1 MVSLGAIVF
10 LVGCVTRTG
19 AQYGYISLNAR
30 ALSDTQVL
38 VSRYDVGEVNLANLD
53 FSYRQDGTAAW
64 STFRFNPTR
73 QYFPVTELNT
83 SSLYYFR
90 LEGRMM
96 RSYSMLQAYTHIRTP
111 PYSQRAPSNV
121 TAVTLDDD
129 SVKVAWSPE
138 PDGRVLGYLVIYTE
152 VDSKDRSLT
161 EYKVK
166 PVFRDFQT
174 VLRDIKGSSRY
185 KVEVASISLD
195 GEGSSKQ
202 SVYIGDEKT
211 PFLRMVIPPRDS
223 KVKDEG
229 ILILVCRADGY
240 PTPKVTWRKSGRLFD
255 DRNRRIYEDSSDG
268 VSILRI
274 DPVVSRQDR
283 GTYTCIASN
292 GFGEIV
298 RARATIK
305 TYRAKDNIPGYPVIS
320 QHPVLNFVEEGAEV
334 IMNCTSEGTPDIIT
348 RWFKD
353 SFPVYYSKDN
363 RVALGANAQLIIVRV
378 KLSDEGK
385 YECSA
390 QNDLGV
396 VFSYPAHLYVKERL
410 LLMTPP
416 TFLRSKLRHKV
427 NYGEELTLTCDAVG
441 RPVPDVW
448 WEQGGK
454 RLKGRSHNGQ
464 NIKVLQDMRQT
475 SIYTCVASNP
485 LDTIRKEY
493 RVTVIEPR
501 VEDTMVAPTFKPA
514 TLSVKVKFAGSTSLT
529 CEAEGDPVPRVIWLL
544 QGKILKRK
552 SENGKNV
559 LRLTRLRNSGN
570 YTCTASNIAGNASQV
585 YNVTVA
591 SKVERFRVSR
601 PVDLKSAVVMPNE
614 VELKWDPPKNLS
626 GVTGFAV
633 YVVDPI
639 TNVETRE
646 EIPMVYNYTV
656 TNLKPDR
663 QYIIRVTS
671 LAKSLDGKG
680 TPAIKVKT
688 LKFAPT
694 DVTAKAIDKST
705 IVVKWKLPED
715 PSVRVYRGVDVEYR
729 QMNDE
734 GAVVKQEVQRYAG
747 RGNSLYIRA
756 LNPATTYQVQVRART
771 EVGEGIP
778 SDVVMVTTDP
788 EIPESPFRLQAVDIT
803 HNEAEISWST
813 RTPIARLT
821 SFNVYVRDVSTG
833 RDRLHHMRS
842 SGDSS
847 YRIRDLLQDKQ
858 YEVTISSEINGQAG
872 NRSLPIRFRTKPFVP
887 DAPND
892 VKADAVNATTILVTW
907 GTANDPAS
915 RSYITGYRIQYE
927 ELARYTGSKTL
938 DVSRENRGMLT
949 SLNEN
954 TTYKIQVRGYTER
967 GDGKLSTPIQA
978 KTLASPQPVD
988 LQATLVSHNSI
999 HLSWDAPVIL
1009 RSITSFNVYVHDDV
1023 TGKVTKM
1030 SVRSAKEHTITGLQS
1045 DRHYT
1050 LTVASVVKSR
1060 EQERSQPLG
1069 VATLPYVPDPPSDVV
1084 VAIVNETAVKVEWS
1098 LIKDDARAIVN
1109 YHVAYSELGRPG
1121 VSEGRTV
1128 SRRSER
1134 VVLWPLEMDTSYNV
1148 RVRAETASQKGVYS
1162 QPAVVTTL
1170 ASDKPNDIDASNIQ
1184 FNQADIT
1191 WYAPTKKR
1199 NITEFRLVVSDT
1211 VTGEKIRFNIPPV
1224 TEYTVTE
1231 LYPDRKYIITV
1242 RSRMGALRGKR
1253 SEEYVF
1259 KTLPYIPL
1267 APVSVT
1273 VVPSN
1278 DTTLVVEWIPT
1289 VNDQTRRFVVRYNI
1303 VYGRQRDRPEN
1314 EESLQVPG
1322 DTSKAV
1328 ITSLEP
1334 YTTYRVRVRAET
1346 LTETGQ
1352 YSLPI
1357 HSSTLK
1363 SDKPVSLRPTRLEFN
1378 QADVTWN
1385 APIDERDITGFELV
1399 LSDVTS
1405 GEMTL
1410 LNTPPTT
1417 RYTLRDLRPDNGYT
1431 LTVTSQLRSRKGKT
1445 SEKMTFRT
1453 LPFVPQ
1459 APTNADAT
1467 AISDTS
1473 VLVEWTSTDNDE
1485 TRGYVLRY
1493 HIAYRKMG
1501 SPMAAEDSVHVDT
1514 DTEEVAIANL
1524 DADTDY
1530 RIRVRAE
1537 TLTEEGKYSRPIR
1550 VKTLKSDKP
1559 LQLAVKRVQFNQA
1572 EVSWNA
1578 PISERG
1584 ITGFKLTLADVTGGE
1599 VTFLDAPPN
1608 ERYTLTGLEPDNGY
1622 TVSVMSQLGDKEGK
1636 ISDMLEFRTLPY
1648 VPTSPVGVVA
1658 TPLNDTAVMVQWTP
1672 TVDEDTRRYVTSYN
1686 IAYTRQGS
1694 NTEGGPEESLL
1705 VPEDSKMATI
1715 TSLAADTSYRVR
1727 VRAETQTE
1735 KGQYSLPNLVKTY
1748 VSDKPQSLRLTDIQF
1763 NEARVSWYAA
1773 VQQRNIT
1780 GFRLALTDV
1789 IDNDEQIQRIGPVQQ
1804 FAFEKL
1810 KPDRKYTLTVTSL
1823 FEDKQGKESDAME
1836 FQTLPFVPGPPGN
1849 IRTTPLNDTA
1859 VLLEWTPTVD
1869 EETRRYIRGYTIV
1882 YSKQDGMR
1890 RDEESLQV
1898 LDVNMAVIS
1907 ALAPDTSYRLRI
1919 RAETLTEAGEYTKP
1933 IYMNTLVSDKP
1944 VSLRTSKI
1952 EFNQVGVL
1960 WYAPINDRGISG
1972 FQLVLSD
1979 VDGGGMAELNTPPIL
1994 QYTLS
1999 GLKPDREYTFSVTS
2013 QLGDHK
2019 GKTSDLLSF
2028 RTLPFVPEAPSDVT
2042 ITSPN
2047 ETTLVV
2053 KWTPTVNDETRGYV
2067 VGYNIAYSKEDRS
2080 RGDGGE
2086 EGVQVAGSSSMAV
2099 ITSLDADTSYRVRV
2113 RAETLTEKGQY
2124 SEPLVFQ
2131 TLETDKP
2138 LGLQA
2143 SRIQFNQARL
2153 SWYAPVTQRNI
2164 TNFHLVLHN
2173 LKTEE
2178 VTRSVIPPRTVHIVS
2193 GLFADTQY
2201 ELVITSQM
2209 GDQEGKSSDV
2219 FEFKT
2224 LPFVPD
2230 APDNIASRP
2239 LNDTAVLVEWTPT
2252 VNNETRSYILRY
2264 RITYNKLERSQRVT
2278 DVRSVQVSGQSNTAI
2293 ISSLDADTS
2302 YILRV
2307 RAETLTENGALS
2319 PSIIVRTLESDK
2331 PRAVRTTNIEFNQVE
2346 LSWYA
2351 PTEQRNIAGFE
2362 VLLTDNFTGEVTS
2375 QETLPNSRYTV
2386 TNLKA
2391 DRTYKLTVTS
2401 LLGSLQGKT
2410 SDVLEFVTK
2419 PFVPAVIEDVTVTP
2433 LNQSTLLVHWKVPDS
2448 IGSHDYITLYRV
2460 EYSLLDRFQ
2469 RVKETW
2475 SLEVDEGE
2483 DHAYITGLEGDT
2495 EYKIRMR
2502 SETETQ
2508 QGKYTRGKR
2517 TQTLMSEKPR
2527 RLKVTE
2533 VLFSSISISWKA
2545 PIKQRNI
2552 TSFKVITFDTIEGT
2566 EQTRQI
2572 PPKLN
2577 FRIDNLLP
2585 DRAYGIRVS
2594 ALIGEHEGKSSKTI
2608 EVKTNPYIPRAP
2620 TEVKAHPVNATAV
2633 YVEWKAPDDLFAR
2646 QYVIG
2651 FNIQYDRSRSRL
2663 PVEKWSLLEHYGGK
2677 QNSLITS
2684 LEPDTEYN
2692 LMVSVNTKTEKGEL
2706 SRQISVKTMV
2716 SAEPMD
2722 LKTTR
2727 VSFDEFVLT
2736 WDAPVE
2742 ERNITGFAVYL
2753 TDRTNN
2759 SRVREEIPAVL
2770 THTFQGLTPSTV
2782 YLADVASI
2790 LHSGEGI
2797 LSQQIPVETAPFIP
2811 DAPTEVQARS
2821 YNFST
2826 IAFMWQ
2832 LPEDPASRVY
2842 IKGSQILYTK
2852 LSRDGSPPVTRQHQ
2866 VLGQSRENL
2875 LTSLEEDSTYRVQ
2888 IRGFSDT
2895 AEGKLSRAITISTPP
2910 QVPDWAPELLTASV
2924 EYDASV
2930 RLEWYVH
2937 SPKAGLDHTLKYEVQ
2952 YFRQPDPYSDMYVR
2966 DLDSGPTIIDNLET
2980 HSTYSF
2986 RLRAYNPSGFG
2997 PWSSSLEATLDGPDL
3012 GVIEIMHINRTGP
3025 YSSKVRWVQ
3034 RGKTDYDV
3042 KGYRVYYTPIDYK
3055 FQPVP
3060 GQRFVDSVGTR
3071 NRVDIIRSLRPEQ
3084 YYHVQVAAFADEGI
3098 GRRTDVVFLPD
3109 MDYPRILIGPRN
3121 TKIAAKLAVTF
3132 SCKVV
3137 GEPGFTVFWK
3147 KGLKRIT
3154 KRLSR
3159 FEYKIDNGTSI
3170 LRIKSARPRDTGV
3183 YECVL
3188 NVNNTLYSKSA
3199 KLEVYD
3205 QAAIPSGYPSFTR
3218 NPTLTSVETGSNTS
3232 FICEASG
3239 NPIPIIKWHK
3249 NNIPLQETNKFV
3261 ITQIGRESRLWIL
3274 NATVSDMGKYVC
3286 SAENRFGTIYN
3297 FDAQLYVKLKKS
3309 PPEFSEFPKDAYVK
3323 PGSPVTLSC
3332 AAEGVPEPTIRWFVD
3347 GTYIET
3353 TEVSTGRG
3361 QLVLPEVYVSALYT
3375 CEVKNIKGTDS
3386 IDARVQIDRTV
3397 KFKGVI
3403 LRKPQGKA
3411 VVVGASVS
3419 FFCHG
3424 VGQPKPN
3431 VFWERNGK
3439 RLSRQDF
3446 DQTYYLEERDGVS
3459 VLEVGKVQES
3469 RDEGTFSCTVENDLG
3484 YSEAAT
3490 TLKVYRLNERPE
3502 DFPSIVKHPVVT
3514 AAARGET
3521 IRLYCSSNDPT
3532 ASVTWYKDRFP
3543 LQLSERARVT
3553 MKDGASEL
3561 RILKARDKDYGKYHC
3576 SMENASGIV
3585 YSKRAMLYIR
3595 RAVRKS

>member
-1836 FQTLPFVPGPPGN
+1836 FQTLPFVP
-1849 IRTTPLNDTA
+1849 
-1859 VLLEWTPTVD
+1859 
-1869 EETRRYIRGYTIV
+1869 
-1882 YSKQDGMR
+1882 
-1890 RDEESLQV
+1890 
-1898 LDVNMAVIS
+1898 
-1907 ALAPDTSYRLRI
+1907 
-1919 RAETLTEAGEYTKP
+1919 
-1933 IYMNTLVSDKP
+1933 
-1944 VSLRTSKI
+1944 
-1952 EFNQVGVL
+1952 
-1960 WYAPINDRGISG
+1960 
-1972 FQLVLSD
+1972 
-1979 VDGGGMAELNTPPIL
+1979 
-1994 QYTLS
+1994 
-1999 GLKPDREYTFSVTS
+1999 
-2013 QLGDHK
+2013 
-2019 GKTSDLLSF
+2019 
-2028 RTLPFVPEAPSDVT
+2028 
-2042 ITSPN
+2042 
-2047 ETTLVV
+2047 
-2053 KWTPTVNDETRGYV
+2053 
-2067 VGYNIAYSKEDRS
+2067 
-2080 RGDGGE
+2080 
-2086 EGVQVAGSSSMAV
+2086 
-2099 ITSLDADTSYRVRV
+2099 
-2113 RAETLTEKGQY
+2113 
-2124 SEPLVFQ
+2124 
-2131 TLETDKP
+2131 
-2138 LGLQA
+2138 
-2143 SRIQFNQARL
+2143 
-2153 SWYAPVTQRNI
+2153 
-2164 TNFHLVLHN
+2164 
-2173 LKTEE
+2173 
-2178 VTRSVIPPRTVHIVS
+2178 
-2193 GLFADTQY
+2193 
-2201 ELVITSQM
+2201 
-2209 GDQEGKSSDV
+2209 
-2219 FEFKT
+2219 
-2224 LPFVPD
+2224 
-2230 APDNIASRP
+2230 
-2239 LNDTAVLVEWTPT
+2239 
-2252 VNNETRSYILRY
+2252 
-2264 RITYNKLERSQRVT
+2264 
-2278 DVRSVQVSGQSNTAI
+2278 
-2293 ISSLDADTS
+2293 
-2302 YILRV
+2302 
-2307 RAETLTENGALS
+2307 
-2319 PSIIVRTLESDK
+2319 
-2331 PRAVRTTNIEFNQVE
+2331 
-2346 LSWYA
+2346 
-2351 PTEQRNIAGFE
+2351 
-2362 VLLTDNFTGEVTS
+2362 
-2375 QETLPNSRYTV
+2375 
-2386 TNLKA
+2386 
-2391 DRTYKLTVTS
+2391 
-2401 LLGSLQGKT
+2401 
-2410 SDVLEFVTK
+2410 
-2419 PFVPAVIEDVTVTP
+2419 AVIEDVTVTP

>member
-1 MVSLGAIVF
+1 MLSLGAIVF
-10 LVGCVTRTG
+10 LIGCVTRTG

-90 LEGRMM
+90 LEGRQM
-96 RSYSMLQAYTHIRTP
+96 RSYSMLHAYTHIRTP

-202 SVYIGDEKT
+202 SVYVGDEKT

-493 RVTVIEPR
+493 KVTVIEPR

-514 TLSVKVKFAGSTSLT
+514 TLSVKVKFTGSTSLT

-639 TNVETRE
+639 TNLETRE

-788 EIPESPFRLQAVDIT
+788 EIPEPPFRLQAVDIT

-907 GTANDPAS
+907 GTANDPVS

-938 DVSRENRGMLT
+938 DVSRGNRGMLT

-954 TTYKIQVRGYTER
+954 TTYKIQVRGYSER

-978 KTLASPQPVD
+978 KTLVSPQPVD

-999 HLSWDAPVIL
+999 HLSWDAPILL

-1023 TGKVTKM
+1023 TGKVTKT
-1030 SVRSAKEHTITGLQS
+1030 SVRPAKEHTITGLQS

-1060 EQERSQPLG
+1060 EQERSQPLS

-1084 VAIVNETAVKVEWS
+1084 VAIVNETAVKVEWT
-1098 LIKDDARAIVN
+1098 LIKDDAHAIVN
-1109 YHVAYSELGRPG
+1109 YHVAYSELGRAG

-1162 QPAVVTTL
+1162 QPTVVTTL

-1211 VTGEKIRFNIPPV
+1211 VTGEKTRLNIPPV

-1267 APVSVT
+1267 APASVT
-1273 VVPSN
+1273 VVPAN
-1278 DTTLVVEWIPT
+1278 DTSLVVEWIPT

-1322 DTSKAV
+1322 DTSMAV

-1405 GEMTL
+1405 GKMTL

-1417 RYTLRDLRPDNGYT
+1417 RYTLRDLKPDNGYT

-1445 SEKMTFRT
+1445 SEKMTFKT
-1453 LPFVPQ
+1453 LPFVPE

-1485 TRGYVLRY
+1485 TRDYILRY

-1514 DTEEVAIANL
+1514 DTDEVAIALL

-1672 TVDEDTRRYVTSYN
+1672 TVDDDTRRYVTSYN

-1694 NTEGGPEESLL
+1694 NTEGGAEESLL
-1705 VPEDSKMATI
+1705 VPEDSTMATI

-1789 IDNDEQIQRIGPVQQ
+1789 MDNDVQIQRIGPVQQ

-1823 FEDKQGKESDAME
+1823 FEVKQGKESDAME
-1836 FQTLPFVPGPPGN
+1836 FQTLPFVP
-1849 IRTTPLNDTA
+1849 
-1859 VLLEWTPTVD
+1859 
-1869 EETRRYIRGYTIV
+1869 
-1882 YSKQDGMR
+1882 
-1890 RDEESLQV
+1890 
-1898 LDVNMAVIS
+1898 
-1907 ALAPDTSYRLRI
+1907 
-1919 RAETLTEAGEYTKP
+1919 
-1933 IYMNTLVSDKP
+1933 
-1944 VSLRTSKI
+1944 
-1952 EFNQVGVL
+1952 
-1960 WYAPINDRGISG
+1960 
-1972 FQLVLSD
+1972 
-1979 VDGGGMAELNTPPIL
+1979 
-1994 QYTLS
+1994 
-1999 GLKPDREYTFSVTS
+1999 
-2013 QLGDHK
+2013 
-2019 GKTSDLLSF
+2019 
-2028 RTLPFVPEAPSDVT
+2028 
-2042 ITSPN
+2042 
-2047 ETTLVV
+2047 
-2053 KWTPTVNDETRGYV
+2053 
-2067 VGYNIAYSKEDRS
+2067 
-2080 RGDGGE
+2080 
-2086 EGVQVAGSSSMAV
+2086 
-2099 ITSLDADTSYRVRV
+2099 
-2113 RAETLTEKGQY
+2113 
-2124 SEPLVFQ
+2124 
-2131 TLETDKP
+2131 
-2138 LGLQA
+2138 
-2143 SRIQFNQARL
+2143 
-2153 SWYAPVTQRNI
+2153 
-2164 TNFHLVLHN
+2164 
-2173 LKTEE
+2173 
-2178 VTRSVIPPRTVHIVS
+2178 
-2193 GLFADTQY
+2193 
-2201 ELVITSQM
+2201 
-2209 GDQEGKSSDV
+2209 
-2219 FEFKT
+2219 
-2224 LPFVPD
+2224 
-2230 APDNIASRP
+2230 
-2239 LNDTAVLVEWTPT
+2239 
-2252 VNNETRSYILRY
+2252 
-2264 RITYNKLERSQRVT
+2264 
-2278 DVRSVQVSGQSNTAI
+2278 
-2293 ISSLDADTS
+2293 
-2302 YILRV
+2302 
-2307 RAETLTENGALS
+2307 
-2319 PSIIVRTLESDK
+2319 
-2331 PRAVRTTNIEFNQVE
+2331 
-2346 LSWYA
+2346 
-2351 PTEQRNIAGFE
+2351 
-2362 VLLTDNFTGEVTS
+2362 
-2375 QETLPNSRYTV
+2375 
-2386 TNLKA
+2386 
-2391 DRTYKLTVTS
+2391 
-2401 LLGSLQGKT
+2401 
-2410 SDVLEFVTK
+2410 
-2419 PFVPAVIEDVTVTP
+2419 AVIEDVAVTP
-2433 LNQSTLLVHWKVPDS
+2433 LNQSTLLIHWKVPDS

-2495 EYKIRMR
+2495 EYRIRMR

-2517 TQTLMSEKPR
+2517 TKTLMSEKPR

-2759 SRVREEIPAVL
+2759 SRVREEMPAVL

-2937 SPKAGLDHTLKYEVQ
+2937 SPKAALDHTLKYEVQ

-3012 GVIEIMHINRTGP
+3012 GVINIMHINRTGP

-3042 KGYRVYYTPIDYK
+3042 QGYRVYYTPIDYK

-3159 FEYKIDNGTSI
+3159 FQYKIDNGTSI

-3261 ITQIGRESRLWIL
+3261 ITQIVTVYGTRAGRESRLWIL

-3309 PPEFSEFPKDAYVK
+3309 PPEFSEFPEDAYVK

-3332 AAEGVPEPTIRWFVD
+3332 AAEGVPEPTIRWLVD
-3347 GTYIET
+3347 GTYLET

-3469 RDEGTFSCTVENDLG
+3469 RDEGAFSCTVENDLG

>member
-1 MVSLGAIVF
+1 MLSLGAIVF
-10 LVGCVTRTG
+10 LIGCVTRTG

-90 LEGRMM
+90 LEGRQM
-96 RSYSMLQAYTHIRTP
+96 RSYSMLHAYTHIRTP

-202 SVYIGDEKT
+202 SVYVGDEKT

-493 RVTVIEPR
+493 KVTVIEPR

-514 TLSVKVKFAGSTSLT
+514 TLSVKVKFTGSTSLT

-639 TNVETRE
+639 TNLETRE

-788 EIPESPFRLQAVDIT
+788 EIPEPPFRLQAVDIT

-907 GTANDPAS
+907 GTANDPVS

-938 DVSRENRGMLT
+938 DVSRGNRGMLT

-954 TTYKIQVRGYTER
+954 TTYKIQVRGYSER

-978 KTLASPQPVD
+978 KTLVSPQPVD

-999 HLSWDAPVIL
+999 HLSWDAPILL

-1023 TGKVTKM
+1023 TGKVTKT
-1030 SVRSAKEHTITGLQS
+1030 SVRPAKEHTITGLQS

-1060 EQERSQPLG
+1060 EQERSQPLS

-1084 VAIVNETAVKVEWS
+1084 VAIVNETAVKVEWT
-1098 LIKDDARAIVN
+1098 LIKDDAHAIVN
-1109 YHVAYSELGRPG
+1109 YHVAYSELGRAG

-1162 QPAVVTTL
+1162 QPTVVTTL

-1211 VTGEKIRFNIPPV
+1211 VTGEKTRLNIPPV

-1259 KTLPYIPL
+1259 KTLPYIP
-1267 APVSVT
+1267 
-1273 VVPSN
+1273 
-1278 DTTLVVEWIPT
+1278 
-1289 VNDQTRRFVVRYNI
+1289 
-1303 VYGRQRDRPEN
+1303 
-1314 EESLQVPG
+1314 
-1322 DTSKAV
+1322 
-1328 ITSLEP
+1328 
-1334 YTTYRVRVRAET
+1334 
-1346 LTETGQ
+1346 
-1352 YSLPI
+1352 
-1357 HSSTLK
+1357 
-1363 SDKPVSLRPTRLEFN
+1363 
-1378 QADVTWN
+1378 
-1385 APIDERDITGFELV
+1385 
-1399 LSDVTS
+1399 
-1405 GEMTL
+1405 
-1410 LNTPPTT
+1410 
-1417 RYTLRDLRPDNGYT
+1417 
-1431 LTVTSQLRSRKGKT
+1431 
-1445 SEKMTFRT
+1445 
-1453 LPFVPQ
+1453 
-1459 APTNADAT
+1459 
-1467 AISDTS
+1467 
-1473 VLVEWTSTDNDE
+1473 
-1485 TRGYVLRY
+1485 
-1493 HIAYRKMG
+1493 
-1501 SPMAAEDSVHVDT
+1501 
-1514 DTEEVAIANL
+1514 
-1524 DADTDY
+1524 
-1530 RIRVRAE
+1530 
-1537 TLTEEGKYSRPIR
+1537 
-1550 VKTLKSDKP
+1550 
-1559 LQLAVKRVQFNQA
+1559 
-1572 EVSWNA
+1572 
-1578 PISERG
+1578 
-1584 ITGFKLTLADVTGGE
+1584 
-1599 VTFLDAPPN
+1599 
-1608 ERYTLTGLEPDNGY
+1608 
-1622 TVSVMSQLGDKEGK
+1622 
-1636 ISDMLEFRTLPY
+1636 
-1648 VPTSPVGVVA
+1648 TSPVGVVA

-1672 TVDEDTRRYVTSYN
+1672 TVDDDTRRYVTSYN

-1694 NTEGGPEESLL
+1694 NTEGGAEESLL
-1705 VPEDSKMATI
+1705 VPEDSTMATI

-1789 IDNDEQIQRIGPVQQ
+1789 MDNDVQIQRIGPVQQ

-1823 FEDKQGKESDAME
+1823 FEVKQGKESDAME
-1836 FQTLPFVPGPPGN
+1836 FQTLPFVPGPPSN

-1859 VLLEWTPTVD
+1859 VLLEWTQTVD

-1898 LDVNMAVIS
+1898 SDVNMAVIS

-1999 GLKPDREYTFSVTS
+1999 GLKPDRKYTFSVTS
-2013 QLGDHK
+2013 QLGDHE

-2028 RTLPFVPEAPSDVT
+2028 RTLPYVPEAPSDVT

-2209 GDQEGKSSDV
+2209 DDQEGKSSDV

-2230 APDNIASRP
+2230 APDNIVSRP

-2264 RITYNKLERSQRVT
+2264 HITYNKLERSQRVT
-2278 DVRSVQVSGQSNTAI
+2278 DMRSVQVPGHSNTAI
-2293 ISSLDADTS
+2293 ITFLDADTS

-2351 PTEQRNIAGFE
+2351 PTEQRNITGFE
-2362 VLLTDNFTGEVTS
+2362 VLLTDNVTGEVTG

-2419 PFVPAVIEDVTVTP
+2419 PFVPAVIEDVAVTP
-2433 LNQSTLLVHWKVPDS
+2433 LNQSTLLIHWKVPDS

-2495 EYKIRMR
+2495 EYRIRMR

-2517 TQTLMSEKPR
+2517 TKTLMSEKPR

-2759 SRVREEIPAVL
+2759 SRVREEMPAVL

-2937 SPKAGLDHTLKYEVQ
+2937 SPKAALDHTLKYEVQ

-3012 GVIEIMHINRTGP
+3012 GVINIMHINRTGP

-3042 KGYRVYYTPIDYK
+3042 QGYRVYYTPIDYK

-3159 FEYKIDNGTSI
+3159 FQYKIDNGTSI

-3261 ITQIGRESRLWIL
+3261 ITQIVTVYGTRAGRESRLWIL

-3309 PPEFSEFPKDAYVK
+3309 PPEFSEFPEDAYVK

-3332 AAEGVPEPTIRWFVD
+3332 AAEGVPEPTIRWLVD
-3347 GTYIET
+3347 GTYLET

-3469 RDEGTFSCTVENDLG
+3469 RDEGAFSCTVENDLG

>member
-1259 KTLPYIPL
+1259 KTLPYI
-1267 APVSVT
+1267 
-1273 VVPSN
+1273 
-1278 DTTLVVEWIPT
+1278 
-1289 VNDQTRRFVVRYNI
+1289 
-1303 VYGRQRDRPEN
+1303 
-1314 EESLQVPG
+1314 
-1322 DTSKAV
+1322 
-1328 ITSLEP
+1328 
-1334 YTTYRVRVRAET
+1334 
-1346 LTETGQ
+1346 
-1352 YSLPI
+1352 
-1357 HSSTLK
+1357 
-1363 SDKPVSLRPTRLEFN
+1363 
-1378 QADVTWN
+1378 
-1385 APIDERDITGFELV
+1385 
-1399 LSDVTS
+1399 
-1405 GEMTL
+1405 
-1410 LNTPPTT
+1410 
-1417 RYTLRDLRPDNGYT
+1417 
-1431 LTVTSQLRSRKGKT
+1431 
-1445 SEKMTFRT
+1445 
-1453 LPFVPQ
+1453 
-1459 APTNADAT
+1459 
-1467 AISDTS
+1467 
-1473 VLVEWTSTDNDE
+1473 
-1485 TRGYVLRY
+1485 
-1493 HIAYRKMG
+1493 
-1501 SPMAAEDSVHVDT
+1501 
-1514 DTEEVAIANL
+1514 
-1524 DADTDY
+1524 
-1530 RIRVRAE
+1530 
-1537 TLTEEGKYSRPIR
+1537 
-1550 VKTLKSDKP
+1550 
-1559 LQLAVKRVQFNQA
+1559 
-1572 EVSWNA
+1572 
-1578 PISERG
+1578 
-1584 ITGFKLTLADVTGGE
+1584 
-1599 VTFLDAPPN
+1599 
-1608 ERYTLTGLEPDNGY
+1608 
-1622 TVSVMSQLGDKEGK
+1622 
-1636 ISDMLEFRTLPY
+1636 
-1648 VPTSPVGVVA
+1648 PTSPVGVVA